1 MWKARRLSLKKHSLQ
16 VRLEV
21 ECGKKSGQGLD
32 RADLVGL
39 VNY

>member
-32 RADLVGL
+32 RADHVGL